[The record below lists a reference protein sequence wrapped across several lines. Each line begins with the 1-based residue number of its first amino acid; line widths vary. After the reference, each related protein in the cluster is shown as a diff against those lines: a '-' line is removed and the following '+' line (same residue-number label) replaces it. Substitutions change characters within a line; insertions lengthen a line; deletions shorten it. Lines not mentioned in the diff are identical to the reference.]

1 MSHFYLLAI
10 NKKGLRT
17 FNKGVEGGNKMDSS
31 DNSLVVKNKIASSKK
46 EDGNMD
52 SFARNLVELRKKAGL
67 TQEEL
72 AAKLGLSAQSISKY
86 ETGAANP
93 DISYLP
99 GIADALGVT
108 IDRLFGRETVGFEE
122 GRKPKKILVRVNSED
137 GDKVNL
143 NLPYRAAKFLLKAG
157 LKFGGNDAM
166 KNIDV
171 DAIFEAAEQG
181 CFGPIVDIN
190 SSDGDIVQI
199 IIE

>member
-1 MSHFYLLAI
+1 
-10 NKKGLRT
+10 
-17 FNKGVEGGNKMDSS
+17 
-31 DNSLVVKNKIASSKK
+31 
-46 EDGNMD
+46 MD

-86 ETGAANP
+86 ETGTANP
-93 DISYLP
+93 DIS
-99 GIADALGVT
+99 
-108 IDRLFGRETVGFEE
+108 ETVGYEE

>member
-1 MSHFYLLAI
+1 MNGKEAI
-10 NKKGLRT
+10 IDKIIGDAKL
-17 FNKGVEGGNKMDSS
+17 KAEEISS
-31 DNSLVVKNKIASSKK
+31 DAQ
-46 EDGNMD
+46 
-52 SFARNLVELRKKAGL
+52 KKAD
-67 TQEEL
+67 
-72 AAKLGLSAQSISKY
+72 AI
-86 ETGAANP
+86 
-93 DISYLP
+93 
-99 GIADALGVT
+99 IADAQKKADSIVAESESAKKAAF
-108 IDRLFGRETVGFEE
+108 DTVLANAEVVANLDC
-122 GRKPKKILVRVNSED
+122 KKAMLTAKTALVGQVFDNAIAKLRADGKKYCDLIGKMIAASAED